1 MEVLEHFSQ
10 LVTSRVESLQGQV
23 RLEGGALQAG
33 RCQVQGETAR
43 NWHYKVSSIRELVP
57 R

>member
-23 RLEGGALQAG
+23 RLEGEALQGG
-33 RCQVQGETAR
+33 RWQVQGETAR
-43 NWHYKVSSIRELVP
+43 NWHYKISSIRELVP